1 MVGTSEAWCAR
12 SARRRPRCVASRV
25 PALDGLRSG
34 SCAANQWRDSAR
46 SIGIFRRAGLAGRP
60 ERNFFGG
67 EESSDRGA
75 CRSSRGR
82 RGSTRSGSGTRDAN
96 RCACRKPLCHMA
108 FRGSVKFPRAR
119 CAHIGRK
126 HRRTWRARRRPHG
139 DCGGGFRRPQFV
151 KRSRCFSHCT
161 VVIGVQ
167 CMSIRDCT
175 VPKSPSLMARRAV
188 WRREPNRRPSPRRRR
203 LRRRPSAKPRAGR
216 SSLRRVHAIGL
227 QVASRGVASVGGL
240 PCQHAQRC
248 CGTRRQSRRRRA
260 SATAGALGSRRRRF
274 SYRSSIKPDL
284 PLGRCAPYR
293 TSSIL
298 FAFAGWPRAVTAPL
312 VAFFLDR
319 PRVRERP

>member
-1 MVGTSEAWCAR
+1 MERKVRA
-12 SARRRPRCVASRV
+12 RPRCVASRV

-34 SCAANQWRDSAR
+34 SCAANQWRDSVC
-46 SIGIFRRAGLAGRP
+46 SIGIFRPARLASRP
-60 ERNFFGG
+60 ERKFFWGRRIVRPRRLQVIAG
-67 EESSDRGA
+67 
-75 CRSSRGR
+75 SSRIDAQRFGHTR
-82 RGSTRSGSGTRDAN
+82 REPVRMPETLVPHGFSWVGEISA
-96 RCACRKPLCHMA
+96 
-108 FRGSVKFPRAR
+108 RALR
-119 CAHIGRK
+119 AHRQEASS
-126 HRRTWRARRRPHG
+126 HVASAETPHG
-139 DCGGGFRRPQFV
+139 DGGGGFRRPQFV

-216 SSLRRVHAIGL
+216 SSLRRVHAIGSL
-227 QVASRGVASVGGL
+227 VASRGVASVGGL